1 MVGKLQ
7 YQQINALLNKRL
19 EDKKAL
25 VVVHRGACGGNIIE
39 NTNPSFEQAL
49 AMGADMFECDLSKS
63 TDGEL
68 FAFHDGNEPRLL
80 GKKENIKTMSSH
92 EIDALEYLNSI
103 GELSGAHVHR
113 FKDVLKHFNN
123 GELFNIDRAWS
134 VLPETDAI
142 LRKYPHA
149 MYQAI
154 IKTHVQK
161 EYLDFFQNCPVKYM
175 YMPIAKTMDEVRLV
189 LSYTDINVVGVE
201 AIATSR
207 ESEMLDETNI
217 KWMRDQG
224 LYVWV
229 NSITLSRLEEH
240 ILAGGLDDDKALKDG
255 ADASWGVLFD
265 RGYNVVQTD
274 WPYQLSVYRNERFN

>member
-19 EDKKAL
+19 EEKKAL
-25 VVVHRGACGGNIIE
+25 VVVHRGACAGNIVE
-39 NTNPSFEQAL
+39 NTNPSFEQAI

-68 FAFHDGNEPRLL
+68 FAFHDGNEKRLL
-80 GKKENIKTMSSH
+80 GRNDNITSMSSD
-92 EIDALEYLNSI
+92 EIDGLEYLNNI
-103 GELSGAHVHR
+103 GEASGVHVYR
-113 FKDVLKHFNN
+113 FEEVLKHFRN
-123 GELFNIDRAWS
+123 GELFNIDRAWPI
-134 VLPETDAI
+134 LPETDAI

-149 MYQAI
+149 LQQVI
-154 IKTHVQK
+154 FKTHVKK

-175 YMPIAKTMDEVRLV
+175 YMPIAKTMEEVRLV
-189 LSYTDINVVGVE
+189 LSYTDINVVGIE
-201 AIATSR
+201 AIAASG
-207 ESEMLDETNI
+207 ESEMIDATNI

-224 LYVWV
+224 LYVWA
-229 NSITLSRLEEH
+229 NSITLSRLDEH
-240 ILAGGLDDDKALKDG
+240 ILSGGFDDDKALIDG

-274 WPYQLSVYRNERFN
+274 WPYQLSVYRNERFC